1 MKEFEKAELCE
12 DCYFF
17 HYFEDIEGYKIGL
30 CALWSRPKRPL
41 YTDAYSTCDDCMKEK
56 KKGGQY
62 TATTAPHEQR
72 TDGVKNG

>member
-1 MKEFEKAELCE
+1 MKEFEKAECCE

-17 HYFEDIEGYKIGL
+17 HYSEDIEGYKIGL

-56 KKGGQY
+56 KKGGS
-62 TATTAPHEQR
+62 TLRLLPPMNREQ
-72 TDGVKNG
+72 TE